1 MFKRRNGKRK
11 WLCYIKTRLV
21 FTDKQEELEKYI
33 RAASK
38 IYFGLSPEETRN
50 LSIQCAKRA
59 FDWNP
64 LIIGRKRMYKFR
76 MVCGVHETTSKYV
89 RMIWLALKD

>member
-1 MFKRRNGKRK
+1 MDVKRETQNQWHLKLRYPSTRFGDMFKRRNGKRK
-11 WLCYIKTRLV
+11 RLCYIKTRLV

-59 FDWNP
+59 FD
-64 LIIGRKRMYKFR
+64 
-76 MVCGVHETTSKYV
+76 
-89 RMIWLALKD
+89 